1 MADRIIEASIK
12 LPDTTEITI
21 RGSKAHVAEIV
32 SGIAGRARGSAG
44 SSTQGTDDRVGDR
57 ASAGTFKGVAE
68 NDAEGRVHIV
78 AADLKANSAIDAA
91 KRLLY
96 VGLLARRELLKET
109 TSPRKDVMEML
120 QKWALYDGNS
130 RAMLAADRA
139 VLKQGRTSLSLSTPA
154 ISTAWGYVK
163 DIQNPRLEGSWKG
176 SSGRRPRRGRRAKPR
191 AGVKSG

>member
-1 MADRIIEASIK
+1 MSLRSCPALLVEPEARRDQAPRE
-12 LPDTTEITI
+12 LTI
-21 RGSKAHVAEIV
+21 
-32 SGIAGRARGSAG
+32 
-44 SSTQGTDDRVGDR
+44 VGDR